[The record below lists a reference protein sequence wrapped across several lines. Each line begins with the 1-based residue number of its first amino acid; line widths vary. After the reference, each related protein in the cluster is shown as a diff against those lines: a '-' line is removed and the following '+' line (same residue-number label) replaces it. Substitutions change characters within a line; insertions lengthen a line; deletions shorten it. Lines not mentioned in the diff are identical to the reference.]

1 MVASLVLHSG
11 TKPYEDRLIDVCEF
25 LSLASTL
32 FIFQTGV
39 VFKVV
44 NDPSDP
50 LTSEKAR
57 SLSNGL
63 EMAAISLVGMNVL
76 LGIYIQA
83 RVSRLATEG
92 DEDYRVR
99 LIVAQH
105 AQALR
110 VLEKTKEGLVRA
122 KAFAAAN
129 EERRSVRSKSTEPE
143 ENVDSFL
150 DDLQSG
156 NCEGEFDNPVASERD
171 DDGDSVGDDRSSES
185 AA

>member
-1 MVASLVLHSG
+1 
-11 TKPYEDRLIDVCEF
+11 
-25 LSLASTL
+25 
-32 FIFQTGV
+32 
-39 VFKVV
+39 
-44 NDPSDP
+44 
-50 LTSEKAR
+50 
-57 SLSNGL
+57 
-63 EMAAISLVGMNVL
+63 
-76 LGIYIQA
+76 
-83 RVSRLATEG
+83 VSRLATEG

-99 LIVAQH
+99 LIIAQH

-156 NCEGEFDNPVASERD
+156 NREEEFDNPVASEREG